1 MLTFPDNTSILD
13 TRAVKMAMTDDG
25 ILHVLYKKVNA
36 RTLSDMQQAVQEA
49 KKLVGEKLV
58 GNRKICIIA
67 DITNISL
74 TTPDVR
80 NLIAAELPKATRAVA
95 ILSGSAIGK
104 MMANLF
110 FSLKPQ
116 PFPVKIFDDETAA
129 RKWLAKHAS
138 EVI

>member
-1 MLTFPDNTSILD
+1 M
-13 TRAVKMAMTDDG
+13 
-25 ILHVLYKKVNA
+25 
-36 RTLSDMQQAVQEA
+36 
-49 KKLVGEKLV
+49 V